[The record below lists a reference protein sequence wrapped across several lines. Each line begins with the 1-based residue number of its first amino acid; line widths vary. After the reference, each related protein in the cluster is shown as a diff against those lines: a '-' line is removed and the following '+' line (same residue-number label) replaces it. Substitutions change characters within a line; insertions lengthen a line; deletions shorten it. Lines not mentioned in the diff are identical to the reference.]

1 MFHDD
6 SWRDLL
12 EKPEPTRTEIAEL
25 VGRVSQYMCLTT
37 STQLSIAEAMVT
49 YQVSNN
55 QSEALDL
62 ILNVFFRTE
71 SQTKRTPVKCLFPSY
86 LM

>member
-1 MFHDD
+1 MMLSPCSLFHDD

-49 YQVSNN
+49 YQVSVTR
-55 QSEALDL
+55 QSEGFVDSIGPMRGLH
-62 ILNVFFRTE
+62 
-71 SQTKRTPVKCLFPSY
+71 
-86 LM
+86 